1 MIGKIIVGIAVN
13 TTVIVG
19 SVILSRKIIEW
30 YDNKYKN
37 YTYYRY

>member
-1 MIGKIIVGIAVN
+1 MIGKIVVGIAVN

-30 YDNKYKN
+30 YDNKKK
-37 YTYYRY
+37 YTYYL

>member
-1 MIGKIIVGIAVN
+1 MIGKIALGIVVN

-30 YDNKYKN
+30 YDNKKR
-37 YTYYRY
+37 YTYYHY